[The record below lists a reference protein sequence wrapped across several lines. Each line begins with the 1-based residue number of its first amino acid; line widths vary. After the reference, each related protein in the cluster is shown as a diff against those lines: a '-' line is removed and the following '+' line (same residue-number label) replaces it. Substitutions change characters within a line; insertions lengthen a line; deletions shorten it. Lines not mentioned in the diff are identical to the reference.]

1 MVAVPK
7 RKPFVKNTP
16 EEDLKVQ
23 TLVLN
28 KIEEKMDPSGNRNL
42 LSKKQRPFVSSMAW
56 QAGKKLEHA

>member
-28 KIEEKMDPSGNRNL
+28 KIEEKMDP
-42 LSKKQRPFVSSMAW
+42 
-56 QAGKKLEHA
+56 